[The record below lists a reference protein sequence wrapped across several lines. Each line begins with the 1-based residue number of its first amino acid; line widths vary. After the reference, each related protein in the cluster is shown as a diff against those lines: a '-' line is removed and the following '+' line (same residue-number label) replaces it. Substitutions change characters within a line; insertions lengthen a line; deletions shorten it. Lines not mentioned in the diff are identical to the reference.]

1 MNRFKAFTI
10 GGLIL
15 SLILCGCSQT
25 LTATQ
30 KTESI
35 VVDSPGEIKDTVT
48 YLLEEMTLDEKIGQ
62 MTQVEKDS
70 LKKGDITRYF
80 LGSII
85 SGGGAGPTPNTVEA
99 WVEMV
104 TDYQQEALATR
115 LGIPVI
121 YGIDAIHGI
130 GHVRDA
136 TIFPQPIG
144 LGATH
149 NPDLVRQVAEATAAE
164 MQALGLSW
172 NFAPIVAVP
181 QDIRWGRTYESYSED
196 TQLAA
201 RLGAAFVSGLQSI
214 PQDYHPVTGQS
225 IYVLATPKHFL
236 GDGGTDFGTSTQN
249 IIQPYLLD
257 QGDMTY
263 DEAAVRQLFLPP
275 YQAVVDSGA
284 MSVMVSFSSWNGVK
298 MHAQKYWIT
307 DVLKGELG
315 FKGFVVSDWGG
326 IDQIDPDYYTSVVMA
341 INAGVDMNMV
351 PYDYLRFITTMKRAV
366 MNGDIAMERIND
378 AVDRIL
384 TVKLMLGVFADP
396 LPDAVDLG
404 VVGSVEHRDL
414 ARQAV
419 RESLVLLKNEN
430 AALPIPRDSQLI
442 YVAGL
447 GADDMGMQCGGW
459 TIQWQGQKGPIY
471 PGTTLLDGI
480 RASVSAGTEVQF
492 KRDGD
497 FEGMADVGIA
507 VVGEMPYAEGVGD
520 RSDLELLQTDI
531 NRINSMRDHSKKLVV
546 VILAGRPLVITP
558 YFESADAW
566 VVAWLP
572 GTEGIGVADVLFGEH
587 PFTGRLP
594 YTWPRSSDQLPINI
608 NNSASL
614 QGCAAPL
621 FPLGYGLR
629 EGGSQPIEWLEC
641 P

>member
-15 SLILCGCSQT
+15 SLILGGCSQT

-249 IIQPYLLD
+249 ITQPYLLD

-275 YQAVVDSGA
+275 YQAAVDSGA

-298 MHAQKYWIT
+298 MHAQSYWIT

-378 AVDRIL
+378 AVGRIL

-480 RASVSAGTEVQF
+480 RGSVSAGTEVQY

-531 NRINSMRDHSKKLVV
+531 NRINSMRDHCKKLVV
-546 VILAGRPLVITP
+546 VILAGRPLVIAP

-572 GTEGIGVADVLFGEH
+572 GTEGIGVADVLFGDH

-614 QGCAAPL
+614 QCCETPL
-621 FPLGYGLR
+621 FPLGYELR

>member
-1 MNRFKAFTI
+1 
-10 GGLIL
+10 
-15 SLILCGCSQT
+15 
-25 LTATQ
+25 
-30 KTESI
+30 
-35 VVDSPGEIKDTVT
+35 
-48 YLLEEMTLDEKIGQ
+48 
-62 MTQVEKDS
+62 
-70 LKKGDITRYF
+70 
-80 LGSII
+80 
-85 SGGGAGPTPNTVEA
+85 
-99 WVEMV
+99 
-104 TDYQQEALATR
+104 
-115 LGIPVI
+115 
-121 YGIDAIHGI
+121 
-130 GHVRDA
+130 
-136 TIFPQPIG
+136 
-144 LGATH
+144 
-149 NPDLVRQVAEATAAE
+149 

-225 IYVLATPKHFL
+225 IYILATPKHFL

-275 YQAVVDSGA
+275 YQAAVDSGA
-284 MSVMVSFSSWNGVK
+284 MSVMVSFSSWNRVK
-298 MHAQKYWIT
+298 MHAQAKWIT

-326 IDQIDPDYYTSVVMA
+326 IDQINLDYYTSVVTA

-351 PYDYLRFITTMKRAV
+351 PYDYTRFIATMKRAV

-378 AVDRIL
+378 AVGRIL

-396 LPDAVDLG
+396 LPETTDLSA
-404 VVGSVEHRDL
+404 VGSQEHRDL

-419 RESLVLLKNEN
+419 RESLVMLKNEN
-430 AALPIPRDSQLI
+430 AALPIPRDSQLV

-480 RASVSAGTEVQF
+480 RGSVSAGTEVQY

-531 NRINSMRDHSKKLVV
+531 DRIASMRDHSKKLVV

-558 YFESADAW
+558 YYQIADAW
-566 VVAWLP
+566 VAAWLP
-572 GTEGIGVADVLFGEH
+572 GTEGIGVADVLFGDH

-594 YTWPRSSDQLPINI
+594 YTWPRFSDQLPINI

-614 QGCAAPL
+614 AGCKAPL
-621 FPLGYGLR
+621 FPLGFGLG